1 MKVLIAGSQESP
13 HRAGPLVDVALLS
26 LTGVVGQ
33 ERAIEAGVRVLH
45 QFDLEGRESLHLGA
59 SATFPPNPTLVT
71 GFRTYQECFIKLKQA
86 GELLEQLMNRI
97 EPLEEHRAL
106 LILVLCILLVAA
118 AISKLVPKI

>member
-1 MKVLIAGSQESP
+1 M
-13 HRAGPLVDVALLS
+13 
-26 LTGVVGQ
+26 
-33 ERAIEAGVRVLH
+33 LH